1 MKEPSSWRK
10 CPSPSLHRV
19 AVHHSPGRGSVP
31 GGGYTVILFWTQK
44 GVFGLNWALNK
55 LTQVVRQII
64 SNPFLLFGLMALFV
78 FLKLLAADEN
88 DD

>member
-1 MKEPSSWRK
+1 M
-10 CPSPSLHRV
+10 
-19 AVHHSPGRGSVP
+19 
-31 GGGYTVILFWTQK
+31 
-44 GVFGLNWALNK
+44 NWALNK